1 MVSFGALTAVAF
13 VLIVFGAVVR
23 AKGAGLACPDWPL
36 CFGAAIP
43 SFDFRIALEWG
54 HRVLAGALTL
64 GLAAASAYVLREPAL
79 RPVVGA
85 ALGVAWVLLAV
96 QIVLGGLTVLLGL
109 APWTVTAHLLCGSAF
124 CATLLWCAR
133 NLAEHGSPAPSA
145 PLSAWARALG
155 LGTAALVAVQ
165 VGLGGWVSSHFAGLA
180 CYAFPTCDGVSIA
193 PTFSGLLVWAT
204 RGSDEPVAR
213 IARSGLRLVVLQL
226 AVGIAN
232 VLLRLPPEVTALHS
246 ALAAALVLASTLLA
260 REILLHGTERS
271 AAGSPA
277 RAEALGTS

>member
-1 MVSFGALTAVAF
+1 VGVAF
-13 VLIVFGAVVR
+13 I
-23 AKGAGLACPDWPL
+23 
-36 CFGAAIP
+36 
-43 SFDFRIALEWG
+43 
-54 HRVLAGALTL
+54 
-64 GLAAASAYVLREPAL
+64 
-79 RPVVGA
+79 
-85 ALGVAWVLLAV
+85 
-96 QIVLGGLTVLLGL
+96 
-109 APWTVTAHLLCGSAF
+109 
-124 CATLLWCAR
+124 
-133 NLAEHGSPAPSA
+133 
-145 PLSAWARALG
+145 
-155 LGTAALVAVQ
+155 
-165 VGLGGWVSSHFAGLA
+165 
-180 CYAFPTCDGVSIA
+180 
-193 PTFSGLLVWAT
+193 LLVWAT